1 MKLSVSVP
9 GPGIKKALGAVL
21 PIVRL
26 QQYAVLCELPVH
38 DAAIS
43 PVAVWNNPREV
54 PFISPER
61 SATRARWFA
70 WTIAETTPYKTKK
83 TIRLG
88 SDDKKTKLSVIAKN
102 NVYIQDGKQII
113 QITAKGV
120 FEPASTI
127 AKAGVPTTLRITT
140 EGTFDC
146 SSVISIPEL
155 KIRQN
160 LPSSGT
166 TDIDLGVRPAGVLD
180 GTCGMGMYPF
190 TIEFK

>member
-1 MKLSVSVP
+1 MSS
-9 GPGIKKALGAVL
+9 
-21 PIVRL
+21 
-26 QQYAVLCELPVH
+26 
-38 DAAIS
+38 
-43 PVAVWNNPREV
+43 
-54 PFISPER
+54 
-61 SATRARWFA
+61 
-70 WTIAETTPYKTKK
+70 K
-83 TIRLG
+83 TISLLIILAG
-88 SDDKKTKLSVIAKN
+88 IAVSGLIFFSDFGNKEGEGVVPQKN

-113 QITAKGV
+113 QITAKGG